1 MSRSITSVLRSS
13 ILAVWVGINVLVVLC
28 TLLAAYGGYIPPR
41 VFPLTQL
48 ANMTF
53 GGWVIL
59 SAILLAINF
68 IAVKRLTVMF
78 GITLL
83 LCAGPLLTIF
93 PVNFNFGSLTP
104 EEKETEFSVLTY
116 NVLGFRDNEG
126 ASPSWGNRTLS
137 YIINSGADIVCL
149 QEAAPLHGPGA
160 YGNKAQRDSIAAIYP
175 YYTEQPDRA
184 GETLL
189 SKYPFEVIDTPQP
202 DWGSGHYTAY
212 EVNIDGHATTV
223 INCHLQSIGL
233 TPDDKELYRDL
244 TDKDMRPTKSELT
257 KVKNDLI
264 GKLSNAFITR
274 AEQAQSIKDFLSGQ
288 RDNVILVGDF
298 NDVPGSYAYRTIKS
312 CGLRDAYS
320 DCAFGPVITYNTNR
334 FYFRID
340 HILYRGNLKAIDI
353 RRGDIR
359 SSDHYP
365 LTATFI
371 RDNKE

>member
-1 MSRSITSVLRSS
+1 M
-13 ILAVWVGINVLVVLC
+13 
-28 TLLAAYGGYIPPR
+28 
-41 VFPLTQL
+41 
-48 ANMTF
+48 
-53 GGWVIL
+53 
-59 SAILLAINF
+59 
-68 IAVKRLTVMF
+68 
-78 GITLL
+78 
-83 LCAGPLLTIF
+83 
-93 PVNFNFGSLTP
+93 
-104 EEKETEFSVLTY
+104 
-116 NVLGFRDNEG
+116 
-126 ASPSWGNRTLS
+126 
-137 YIINSGADIVCL
+137 
-149 QEAAPLHGPGA
+149 
-160 YGNKAQRDSIAAIYP
+160 
-175 YYTEQPDRA
+175 
-184 GETLL
+184 
-189 SKYPFEVIDTPQP
+189 
-202 DWGSGHYTAY
+202 
-212 EVNIDGHATTV
+212 NIDGHATTV